1 MGGFDLLFLHISRD
15 IKGILYQ
22 GGWGWVVV
30 LVGCFVHL
38 LVNGT
43 QVAASYI
50 FLLPANNT
58 QMILDYEIA
67 SRQVVVAILVTILGK
82 YPHC

>member
-30 LVGCFVHL
+30 LVGCVVHL

-43 QVAASYI
+43 QVAVSYI
-50 FLLPANNT
+50 FLLPTNNT
-58 QMILDYEIA
+58 QMILDY
-67 SRQVVVAILVTILGK
+67 ILK
-82 YPHC
+82 MMQ